1 MAISAFSPFKI
12 VDLSTHIAGPFS
24 TKWLADYGA
33 DVIKVEPIEG
43 DLSRSSGPFFGDDPN
58 PEKSLLFFYL
68 NCNKRGITLNL
79 ESDPGRE
86 LLLKLIRD
94 ADVLVESFR
103 PGYLENL
110 GLGYKDLSA
119 INPKLVMASITPFG
133 QDGPY
138 RDYVGNDL
146 IYYAMSGIMYTSG
159 AHDREPLKH
168 GHPQSYYM
176 AGITAAYSIAAALF
190 SQQMTGRGQHIDLS
204 LHETVTA
211 HEYASTARY
220 VYTGTIERRAPKI
233 EGGSFKGIKFEGIV
247 PVEDGYISPSIQK
260 GRPRVPFS
268 EFAELI
274 ERPDLDNSRFAN
286 RELIQENAAEMD
298 DVLLPILEEWK
309 KFDYFNKA
317 MAEGYV
323 TGVVQTPEDL
333 LNCPQMEERG
343 FYTEVEHPVIG
354 KIKIPGEIFRLPECP
369 WELRMPAPLLGQ
381 HNEEVY
387 SNNLGF
393 TSEELKCLRESGS
406 I

>member
-138 RDYVGNDL
+138 RDYAGNDL
-146 IYYAMSGIMYTSG
+146 IYYAMSCLLYTSSSPRD
-159 AHDREPLKH
+159 A
-168 GHPQSYYM
+168 
-176 AGITAAYSIAAALF
+176 T
-190 SQQMTGRGQHIDLS
+190 LS
-204 LHETVTA
+204 
-211 HEYASTARY
+211 
-220 VYTGTIERRAPKI
+220 
-233 EGGSFKGIKFEGIV
+233 
-247 PVEDGYISPSIQK
+247 
-260 GRPRVPFS
+260 
-268 EFAELI
+268 
-274 ERPDLDNSRFAN
+274 
-286 RELIQENAAEMD
+286 
-298 DVLLPILEEWK
+298 
-309 KFDYFNKA
+309 
-317 MAEGYV
+317 
-323 TGVVQTPEDL
+323 
-333 LNCPQMEERG
+333 
-343 FYTEVEHPVIG
+343 
-354 KIKIPGEIFRLPECP
+354 
-369 WELRMPAPLLGQ
+369 RMPSSA
-381 HNEEVY
+381 
-387 SNNLGF
+387 
-393 TSEELKCLRESGS
+393 
-406 I
+406 